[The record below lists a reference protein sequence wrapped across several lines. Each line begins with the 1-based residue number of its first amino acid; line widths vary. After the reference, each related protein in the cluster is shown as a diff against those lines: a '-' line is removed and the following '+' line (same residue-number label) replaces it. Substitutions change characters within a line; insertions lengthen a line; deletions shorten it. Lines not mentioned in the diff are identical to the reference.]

1 MQLIAAWRSSSSR
14 CAIVH
19 KSRRQREN
27 RGHEAMPQRI
37 SRHALLLSVLLGL
50 PFTATAQAQQTST
63 DQPVYKL
70 PMRGAPASRIG
81 GGTRGPNVDSP
92 AVTVFAPD
100 HTGLTTNPQPALYWS
115 LSKQAPVQIELT
127 LLDEAGV
134 KPLIEKTVS
143 APMQAG
149 IHALS
154 LKDAGVTL
162 APDVD
167 YRWHVALVFDPKMR
181 SSDVTSSGTIRL
193 VPAPAALASKL
204 AAGERAAP
212 AVYASEG
219 LWYDSIEALMRLIDA
234 SPQDKQLRD
243 QLDSL
248 LTQVGLTH
256 LAGQR

>member
-1 MQLIAAWRSSSSR
+1 MSNAIAHHGLML
-14 CAIVH
+14 CAVL
-19 KSRRQREN
+19 
-27 RGHEAMPQRI
+27 
-37 SRHALLLSVLLGL
+37 ALSL
-50 PFTATAQAQQTST
+50 PTSAQAQTAT

-92 AVTVFAPD
+92 TVTVFAPD
-100 HTGLTTNPQPALYWS
+100 HTGLTTNPQPTLYWY

-134 KPLIEKTVS
+134 KPLIEKTI
-143 APMQAG
+143 ATPLQGG

-162 APDVD
+162 AQGVD

-193 VPAPAALASKL
+193 VPTPDALSGKL
-204 AAGERAAP
+204 AGAAP
-212 AVYASEG
+212 GAYAAEG
-219 LWYDSIEALMRLIDA
+219 LWYDSIDALMQLINA

-248 LTQVGLTH
+248 LTQVGLTRV
-256 LAGQR
+256 AGQR